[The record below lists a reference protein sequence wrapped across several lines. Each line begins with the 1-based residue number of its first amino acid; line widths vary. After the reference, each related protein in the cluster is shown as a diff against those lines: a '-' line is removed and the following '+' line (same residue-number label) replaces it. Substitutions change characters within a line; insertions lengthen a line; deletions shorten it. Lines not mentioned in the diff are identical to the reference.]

1 MDKPLYK
8 LTELAHYVG
17 KSVED
22 LVCYGADDKLTI
34 QVIADN
40 WPVKPTGEGSQR
52 TEKTVD
58 GQVALLAA
66 DLLKAL
72 GADFTTVRQVRTGE
86 GEIVTLEPAQKVLHG
101 IHYVTAAERDR
112 LREALKP
119 TPQPTV
125 AASKDALP
133 PYLDPS
139 HKYYSDTLEAAVSAW
154 MALYTDRGFKKRS
167 HGHKLQIKSWLKKHR
182 PDKVKSD
189 YARKNIAT
197 VVNPNKVGGNPL
209 IKKR

>member
-1 MDKPLYK
+1 MDKPLYN
-8 LTELAHYVG
+8 LAEIRQYVG

-40 WPVKPTGEGSQR
+40 WPVKPTGEGTQHSER
-52 TEKTVD
+52 TVD

-72 GADFTTVRQVRTGE
+72 GADYTTVRQVRTAE
-86 GEIVTLEPAQKVLHG
+86 EEIVTLEPAQRVLHG

-112 LREALKP
+112 LREAFKP
-119 TPQPTV
+119 TPQPTT
-125 AASKDALP
+125 AASEGALP
-133 PYLDPS
+133 PYLDSS

-154 MALYTDRGFKKRS
+154 MALYADRGFKKRS

-189 YARKNIAT
+189 YARNAIAIA
-197 VVNPNKVGGNPL
+197 VNPNKEGGNPL
-209 IKKR
+209 TRKQ